1 MLVRIALG
9 RCSLSYFYL
18 ASFLHCIV
26 FFTPLS
32 IRFISP
38 YLVFPFLRVLA
49 FPRLLPVAIK
59 DLHPTFWV
67 IIYSPCIALCW
78 GQFFLSFTCYFW
90 PGSFYM
96 LCLAVVQNFYGYED

>member
-49 FPRLLPVAIK
+49 F
-59 DLHPTFWV
+59 F
-67 IIYSPCIALCW
+67 
-78 GQFFLSFTCYFW
+78 SFTS
-90 PGSFYM
+90 GSYKGFAPHVLGDYLLALHCAVLGAVFSIVYM
-96 LCLAVVQNFYGYED
+96 LFLAW

>member
-32 IRFISP
+32 IRFIST

-59 DLHPTFWV
+59 VFAPHVLGDYLLALHCAVLGAVFSIV
-67 IIYSPCIALCW
+67 
-78 GQFFLSFTCYFW
+78 
-90 PGSFYM
+90 YM
-96 LCLAVVQNFYGYED
+96 LFLAW